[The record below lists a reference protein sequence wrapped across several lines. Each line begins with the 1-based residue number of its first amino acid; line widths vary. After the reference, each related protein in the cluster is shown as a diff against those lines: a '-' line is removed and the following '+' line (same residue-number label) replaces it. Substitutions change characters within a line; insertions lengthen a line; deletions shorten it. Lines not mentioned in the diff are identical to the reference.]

1 MSGDKAGEEA
11 DYGKGVIFY
20 LKVTFVY
27 HKAVFICLLYLNGRI
42 GIFLKLKVF
51 VSSKVALFIVI
62 NV

>member
-27 HKAVFICLLYLNGRI
+27 LNAVFICFNFYFTLRLHRHISKTEGHIYL
-42 GIFLKLKVF
+42 
-51 VSSKVALFIVI
+51 
-62 NV
+62 